1 MANSPD
7 RVESTRPKI
16 KFKRKPPFPVNRGN
30 PALTKKE
37 KEVRAVQR
45 RKAQRPARE
54 IAKTEKRYDIS
65 VEIVNEAIIAERG
78 LITGVAKRLEM
89 SRTSLLRYIEK
100 HPVCLETLGHARD
113 EMGDKAEN
121 KLFEAIEKGD
131 VRCLLYYLS
140 TVHRHR
146 GYGLNNS
153 DIPATLDQ
161 RGPVYVETVNI
172 VGVPSGTFL
181 PPESIKP
188 DNMVIESTPAD

>member
-1 MANSPD
+1 MASPD
-7 RVESTRPKI
+7 RVEDAPHQRPKI
-16 KFKRKPPFPVNRGN
+16 KFKGKRPDKFRPGRRHPP
-30 PALTKKE
+30 
-37 KEVRAVQR
+37 KEVRVKRKRGKEDIRRTEQR
-45 RKAQRPARE
+45 H
-54 IAKTEKRYDIS
+54 DIS
-65 VEIVNEAIIAERG
+65 PEIVNEAILLEHG
-78 LITGVAKRLEM
+78 LLVSVAARLQM
-89 SRTSLLRYIEK
+89 PRTTLLRYIEK

-113 EMGDKAEN
+113 EMGDKAES

-181 PPESIKP
+181 PPDIAKRDNLLIENESSP
-188 DNMVIESTPAD
+188 E